1 VARGATSI
9 NHVSGADGQICKS
22 SRGDTKMPL
31 LADSLRSLHASIT
44 VFAIVVAGLALGR
57 DILLPMALAIV
68 IAFALAQIV
77 TRLSVLGLPHAASAS
92 LVLVSAIGTTVAAFI
107 VLSAQLLQITAELPA
122 YRTNIVEKVRAVSG
136 SQDNS
141 IIRRA
146 VVAIDLLEA
155 ELQQEIKS
163 ASAAAGSAPQSKSGS
178 DADPG
183 RVVVVKDGGRMGAI
197 GDWLVPAGQVALTML
212 FTAFL
217 LFQHQD
223 LRDRLVRIAG
233 VDNLVGTTA
242 AMSDAAQRLSKL
254 FLGQVMLSSAYG
266 ALVAVVLL
274 IIGVPSPLLCG
285 VIAGLM
291 RFVPFVG
298 TAIAMVPP
306 ILLAAGVDPG
316 WSMVISTFAF
326 LIAGEMIMGNV
337 VEPLVLGKRSGL
349 SPFAMVVSA
358 SFWTLVWGPAGLLLA
373 APLTLVL
380 VVVGRHLPALE
391 FFSIMLGNEAAL
403 RPDEDFYGQL
413 LTRNSD
419 QLAAQL
425 DDVLDP
431 TRIVD
436 TGDRIVLPA
445 LALAGLDFRRGRL
458 DDDRLAKISAA
469 MSEVSEL
476 ANEYAAAKMDAPAQA
491 PKRALVLPARGSVDR
506 AAADFL
512 ASCLRSS
519 TNWEIVSGG
528 TSSGLT
534 ALASRGG
541 LDADA
546 TVDAVVLVNLSHLD
560 RRHIGLLMRR
570 ADMNFPKAKL
580 IVFEVDG
587 GMAVSRPDGGNGEF
601 QTVGKV
607 ADVVKLFPDGVR
619 NSPVAADAA
628 VQQ

>member
-1 VARGATSI
+1 
-9 NHVSGADGQICKS
+9 
-22 SRGDTKMPL
+22 MPL

-77 TRLSVLGLPHAASAS
+77 TRLSDLGLPQAASAS

-122 YRTNIVEKVRAVSG
+122 YRANIVEKVRTVTG

-146 VVAIDLLEA
+146 VVAIELLEL
-155 ELQQEIKS
+155 ELQREINS
-163 ASAAAGSAPQSKSGS
+163 GSAVSGSEPQSKSGS
-178 DADPG
+178 GTDRG

-233 VDNLVGTTA
+233 IDNLVGTTA

-254 FLGQVMLSSAYG
+254 FLGQVMLSAAYG
-266 ALVAVVLL
+266 ALVAVVLFL
-274 IIGVPSPLLCG
+274 IGVPSPLLCG
-285 VIAGLM
+285 VLAGLM

-326 LIAGEMIMGNV
+326 LLAGEMIMGNV
-337 VEPLVLGKRSGL
+337 IEPLVLGKRSGL

-403 RPDEDFYGQL
+403 RPEEEFYGQL
-413 LTRNSD
+413 LTRNGD

-431 TRIVD
+431 AHIVD
-436 TGDRIVLPA
+436 TADRIVLPA

-458 DDDRLAKISAA
+458 DDERLMKVSAA
-469 MSEVSEL
+469 MSEVSGL
-476 ANEYAAAKMDAPAQA
+476 ADEYAAARTVEPARET
-491 PKRALVLPARGSVDR
+491 KRALVLPARGSVDR

-512 ASCLRSS
+512 SSCLRSS
-519 TNWEIVSGG
+519 TNWEIVSAG

-541 LDADA
+541 LDADDV
-546 TVDAVVLVNLSHLD
+546 VDAVVLVNLSHLD
-560 RRHIGLLMRR
+560 HRHIELLMRR
-570 ADMNFPKAKL
+570 AEMNFPKAKR
-580 IVFEVDG
+580 IVFEADG
-587 GMAVSRPDGGNGEF
+587 GMAADRSDVGKAGINS
-601 QTVGKV
+601 VGKV
-607 ADVVKLFPDGVR
+607 ADAVKLFPGGVQ
-619 NSPVAADAA
+619 NFVMAG
-628 VQQ
+628 